1 MAALNLN
8 SSPAMNELQRIVCLY
23 TKCQP
28 RPRIMQPR
36 WSKPVLFPSF
46 SLQFLFLFFSLSS
59 ALSSKT
65 EKEIRKDIVGT
76 SVTVTICLYTTG
88 AHLFSPSTSL
98 IEFFRVLLGF
108 YRIFLRFST
117 VFSAS
122 SCFYLYAVSLYWR
135 FLMDLCVIEVFFRWF
150 YYILLFSRPFWSHFI
165 AISKDISLLQG

>member
-1 MAALNLN
+1 MSVCIRNA
-8 SSPAMNELQRIVCLY
+8 SRDPELCNRGGPNPFFFL
-23 TKCQP
+23 
-28 RPRIMQPR
+28 
-36 WSKPVLFPSF
+36 L
-46 SLQFLFLFFSLSS
+46 FLFNFFSFFFSLSS

-98 IEFFRVLLGF
+98 IEFFRVLLVF